1 MIRLSVFYPKG
12 DDITFDHDYYASSHV
27 PMCAAAW
34 GVDGEIDRGVD
45 GPNVA
50 AVHFKFDSLEA
61 MQTAVSSPKMGEILG
76 DVPNY
81 TNATPVM
88 QVSETS

>member
-12 DDITFDHDYYASSHV
+12 DDITFDHDYYANSHV
-27 PMCAAAW
+27 PMCTAAW
-34 GVDGEIDRGVD
+34 GVTGEIDRGVD

-50 AVHFKFDSLEA
+50 AVHFKFESMEA
-61 MQTAVSSPKMGEILG
+61 LQAATSSPKMGDIIA
-76 DVPNY
+76 DVGNY

-88 QVSETS
+88 QVSETA